1 MLKLYIKKNYI
12 FILLSIAIFLG
23 LILRLNGLTT
33 QSYWFDEIFSIKI
46 SNPIHSIGYVY
57 SHTMGDVHPPFYQS
71 LLWLWYQIFGFN
83 EYAGRVLSA
92 LAGTISIYAIYALA
106 RDMFNKE
113 VGIYSAFITATN
125 YFIILYSQEVRSN
138 IFMFLFSILSYL
150 YFIKLIKNY
159 TKTNFSL
166 YITFSLLLM
175 YTHYFG
181 FFLVATQ
188 VFVFI
193 YYLIIEKEKRGE
205 LSKLAF
211 ASGLIISILLIPLI
225 HRIIEHLGTSS
236 YWMSAPNWLFFIDYM
251 KAYVLSPFLHKIFL
265 VLLIISIAS
274 IFIKNQYKKA
284 IITLIIWVIFAYLL
298 PYIKSITGFSIM
310 IERNTIIVIPP
321 LIILISYGIFL
332 LRPYILKII
341 LISSII
347 FFALYHLYRM
357 EYYTKVSKDDFRGL
371 ITYLDDLKSEIPI
384 YDFIMHNL
392 HNNKYESHFF
402 QVYANMLNK
411 DVKIYPARVLKES
424 KSIPKYFWAIH
435 GHKNFLLNAKILH
448 IEGMHQMKV
457 IDKYHTQAIL
467 YYYNPNNS
475 LKDKDE

>member
-1 MLKLYIKKNYI
+1 VLKLYIKKYYI
-12 FILLSIAIFLG
+12 FITLSIAIILG
-23 LILRLNGLTT
+23 LTLRLYGLTF

-46 SNPIHSIGYVY
+46 SNPIHSIDYVY

-71 LLWLWYQIFGFN
+71 LLWSWYQIFGFN

-150 YFIKLIKNY
+150 YFIKLIKEYN
-159 TKTNFSL
+159 KINFFL

-193 YYLIIEKEKRGE
+193 YYLIIDKERRVE

-211 ASGLIISILLIPLI
+211 GSGFIILIALIPLL
-225 HRIIEHLGTSS
+225 HRILEHIGTSN
-236 YWMSAPNWLFFIDYM
+236 YWMSAPTWLFFIDYM
-251 KAYVLSPFLHKIFL
+251 KAYVLSPFLQKIFF
-265 VLLIISIAS
+265 VLLIISLIS
-274 IFIKNQYKKA
+274 LFIKNEYKKS
-284 IITLIIWVIFAYLL
+284 IITLIIWVIFGYLL
-298 PYIKSITGFSIM
+298 PYIKSITGFSIL
-310 IERNTIIVIPP
+310 IERSTIIVIPP

-332 LRPYILKII
+332 FRPYILKII

-347 FFALYHLYRM
+347 FFALYHIYRM

-392 HNNKYESHFF
+392 HDNKYESHFF
-402 QVYANMLNK
+402 EVYTKMLSK

-424 KSIPKYFWAIH
+424 ESIPKYFWAIH
-435 GHKNFLLNAKILH
+435 GHKDFISKARILH
-448 IEGMHQMKV
+448 IEGIKQIKV

-467 YYYNPNNS
+467 YSYICINC
-475 LKDKDE
+475 LKDHHE